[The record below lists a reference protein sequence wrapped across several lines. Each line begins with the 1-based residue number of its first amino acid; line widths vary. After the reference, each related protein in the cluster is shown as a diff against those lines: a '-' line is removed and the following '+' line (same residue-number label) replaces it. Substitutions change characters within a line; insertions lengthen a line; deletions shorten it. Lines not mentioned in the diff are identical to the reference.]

1 MFTLKTINS
10 FLFCIVIIVIFAY
23 MKAKR
28 SKTSKY
34 YAKNPK
40 AAEKR
45 RKYQRKLNKK
55 KKKKLYRAFLNR
67 MRRKAGR
74 YGNGDGKDYDHD
86 EKKFITAKR
95 NRSKK

>member
-1 MFTLKTINS
+1 MKPVN
-10 FLFCIVIIVIFAY
+10 VIRLQIARNV
-23 MKAKR
+23 KAKK

-45 RKYQRKLNKK
+45 RKWQRKENKK
-55 KKKKLYRAFLNR
+55 KSKRKYRAFLVKK
-67 MRRKAGR
+67 RRDAGR
-74 YGNGDGKDYDHD
+74 YGNGDGKDYDHT
-86 EKKFITAKR
+86 EKRFMSAKK

>member
-1 MFTLKTINS
+1 
-10 FLFCIVIIVIFAY
+10 

-45 RKYQRKLNKK
+45 RKYQRKLNKT